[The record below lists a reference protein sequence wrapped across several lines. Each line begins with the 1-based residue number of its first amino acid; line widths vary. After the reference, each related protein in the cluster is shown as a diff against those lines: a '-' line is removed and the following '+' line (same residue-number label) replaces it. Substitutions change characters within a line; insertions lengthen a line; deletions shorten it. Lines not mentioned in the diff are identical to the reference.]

1 MRTPD
6 SQSVS
11 TAAAKPVLFTKQKFM
26 LFALLSAGTLL
37 LCSQLLAAE
46 ANPYAKNYKAQNT
59 SQLKSLSAN
68 PDTKMLLSN
77 HKEDDNIS
85 MLEDGYDMM
94 GSTGFTG
101 TDASVDGALQ
111 FGKSIKADTVLVYR
125 KYGSAKTGSS
135 KFELIKQAAKTG
147 GEIGGEIDEKDLVE
161 EPTVYNYYASYWAK
175 LPTPLLG
182 VHVIKLVKVA
192 SDEGE
197 KPQAEP
203 GLKILAVI
211 KASPAAKANIVKG
224 DSLLK
229 IGELTLNQPDD
240 LFAAVK
246 RYAGQTVVV
255 ELQHN
260 GQLVKANVALNAR
273 P

>member
-11 TAAAKPVLFTKQKFM
+11 TAAAKPALFSKQKFM

-94 GSTGFTG
+94 G
-101 TDASVDGALQ
+101 
-111 FGKSIKADTVLVYR
+111 
-125 KYGSAKTGSS
+125 
-135 KFELIKQAAKTG
+135 
-147 GEIGGEIDEKDLVE
+147 
-161 EPTVYNYYASYWAK
+161 
-175 LPTPLLG
+175 
-182 VHVIKLVKVA
+182 
-192 SDEGE
+192 
-197 KPQAEP
+197 
-203 GLKILAVI
+203 
-211 KASPAAKANIVKG
+211 
-224 DSLLK
+224 
-229 IGELTLNQPDD
+229 
-240 LFAAVK
+240 
-246 RYAGQTVVV
+246 
-255 ELQHN
+255 
-260 GQLVKANVALNAR
+260 
-273 P
+273 